1 MVAPSRRAIRTFLL
15 AGAGHA
21 HVEVLRAFA
30 AKPVPDTALVLAT
43 PDRYSIYSG
52 MLPGIV
58 AGLYDV
64 SEARIDAQGLA
75 AAAGARFVPQ
85 PIVGLDLRLRQARC
99 ADGSSI
105 AFDGLSLDIGI
116 VPAGLDLSG
125 VRQTVIPVKPIGE
138 FLHRFGDLLDRIR
151 QGDLRRMA
159 IVGGGAGG
167 VELAFAAERVSRR
180 VMAAAGHDPAS
191 LGITIVTASRT
202 LLPGFPRRFVERI
215 EQRLGARGIAVLAH
229 ARVTAV
235 TRHHLH
241 AEGHPPVAADA
252 VVWATRA
259 AAPPW
264 LAETG
269 LPLDT
274 QGFVIV
280 EGGLDVRGRSGIFA
294 AGDVISF
301 APRPLPKAG
310 VHAVRQG
317 PVLAGNI
324 RRCLA
329 GRPPLPYRPRPAAL
343 VLLATG
349 ERHAVATRNG
359 LTLEGD
365 WLWQIKDR
373 IDRRWIARYRTL

>member
-1 MVAPSRRAIRTFLL
+1 LGRRTIRTVLL

-30 AKPVPDTALVLAT
+30 TKPLPDTALVLAT
-43 PDRYSIYSG
+43 PERYALYSG

-58 AGLYDV
+58 AGLYDR
-64 SEARIDAQGLA
+64 SDARIDAQRLA
-75 AAAGARFVPQ
+75 AAAGACFVPQ

-99 ADGSSI
+99 ADGRSI
-105 AFDGLSLDIGI
+105 AYDVLSLDIGI
-116 VPAGLDLSG
+116 GPAGLGLPG
-125 VRQTVIPVKPIGE
+125 VRQSVIPVKPIGE
-138 FLHRFGDLLDRIR
+138 FLQLFGDLLDRIR

-167 VELAFAAERVSRR
+167 VELALAAERMSRR
-180 VMAAAGHDPAS
+180 VMASAGCDPAS
-191 LGITIVTASRT
+191 LGITILTASPT
-202 LLPGFPRRFVERI
+202 ILPGFPGRFVERI
-215 EQRLGARGIAVLAH
+215 TRTLRARGIGVIAN

-235 TRHHLH
+235 TRHEIH

-252 VVWATRA
+252 VLWATQA

-264 LAETG
+264 LAETD
-269 LPLDT
+269 LPLDA

-280 EGGLDVRGRSGIFA
+280 EGGLDVRGRAGIFA

-324 RRCLA
+324 RRSLA
-329 GRPPLPYRPRPAAL
+329 GRPPLPYRPQREAL
-343 VLLATG
+343 VLLSTG

-359 LTLEGD
+359 ITLEGD

-373 IDRRWIARYRTL
+373 IDRRWIARYRMP